1 MKDYKVYYTEEDSG
15 VFIFQAESL
24 DQANELLNKV
34 KEGDLY
40 LDELPNYYRKNKS
53 FDSNLSDI
61 IEVTQ

>member
-1 MKDYKVYYTEEDSG
+1 MKEYKVYYREEDFG

-53 FDSNLSDI
+53 FDSDLSDI
-61 IEVTQ
+61 VEITQ